1 MEVNRRISQS
11 KHSLRT
17 TGGGQEEV
25 AVTQADPRIQ
35 EIIGEVALTGVQ
47 SDALLDSDATPG
59 ASLSEA
65 LDKTDSYPPPGT
77 SRAQALTGDAFTD
90 TTYNFFSTSNS
101 P

>member
-1 MEVNRRISQS
+1 MEAYMEAKCSIM
-11 KHSLRT
+11 K

-25 AVTQADPRIQ
+25 VVLQVVPRIQ